1 MLHHHFPLLISP
13 FHDGFVS
20 GRDIAQFVR
29 ANPARKAITS
39 HQAAPPAPTI
49 GFGPRCEN
57 DS

>member
-1 MLHHHFPLLISP
+1 MLHHHFPLLTSP

-20 GRDIAQFVR
+20 GRDIAQFVW

>member
-1 MLHHHFPLLISP
+1 VLTSP

-20 GRDIAQFVR
+20 GRDIAQFVW
-29 ANPARKAITS
+29 ANPARKAIIS

-49 GFGPRCEN
+49 GFGPRCES